1 MNFKEF
7 NDFMKNYMD
16 TNNVDIS
23 NVNFHDIFKE
33 FGNLNA
39 EMDLSENEFKEFFEN
54 FANNDLS
61 ENSFSDE
68 NLPNPEDIHNH
79 LTSIMDGKIGKLAQE
94 IADETAKE
102 LDIDTDNISNVSDV
116 FSNYL
121 RIQEKL
127 TNMIKKLVQ
136 N

>member
-1 MNFKEF
+1 
-7 NDFMKNYMD
+7 MKNYMD

-39 EMDLSENEFKEFFEN
+39 EMDISENEFKEFSKD

-94 IADETAKE
+94 IDETAKE
-102 LDIDTDNISNVSDV
+102 LDIDTDNISNVV
-116 FSNYL
+116 MYFQNYL
-121 RIQEKL
+121 KIQE
-127 TNMIKKLVQ
+127 N
-136 N
+136 